1 MLTNKQ
7 DKKYSTYQNSQE
19 VSNKLYGK
27 KCNVKMRS
35 KNFSRKIENDN
46 YVF

>member
-1 MLTNKQ
+1 MLTKKQ
-7 DKKYSTYQNSQE
+7 DKNYSTYQYIQE

-46 YVF
+46 